1 MTAKIWKGDGDKRAL
16 AVNRLLPDVPL
27 ISIVTPSF
35 NQARFIDEMLTS
47 VQSQGYSNY
56 EHIIIDG
63 MSADGT
69 IEILHNRFANNDRT
83 NVFWLSELDSGQ
95 SEALNK
101 GFHLAK
107 GEIIGWLNSDDRY
120 QPNCFEHVTRAFRDH
135 PEIDILYGD
144 YCLINES
151 GEILKVRREIEF
163 NAFILRYHRV
173 LYIPTTATF
182 FRRRIF
188 DENNWLDEKLH
199 YAMDLEFFIRLS
211 ERGYRFMHLSKV
223 LADFR
228 LQPTSKTCTSP
239 DKQRAEHQHIIITA
253 SPLLYNLPSPH
264 LEIIMLPFLQ
274 LLAGVKRYSEKLQR
288 GYYWEQLRSSAKVA
302 AIHNFFGDRV
312 KPAVNLEGKGK

>member
-1 MTAKIWKGDGDKRAL
+1 MSSRAWKDDVDKCSL
-16 AVNRLLPDVPL
+16 AVSTLWPDAPL

-35 NQARFIDEMLTS
+35 NQARFIDETLMS
-47 VQSQGYSNY
+47 VQSQSYSKY

-69 IEILHNRFANNDRT
+69 IEILHNRFSNNDQT
-83 NVFWLSELDSGQ
+83 NGFWLSESDSGQ

-101 GFHLAK
+101 GFRLAK

-120 QPNCFEHVTRAFRDH
+120 QPNCFEHVARAFRDH

-144 YCLINES
+144 YCLINEA
-151 GEILKVRREIEF
+151 GEILRVRREIEF
-163 NAFILRYHRV
+163 DAFILRYHRV

-182 FRRRIF
+182 FRRKIF
-188 DENNWLDEKLH
+188 DESNWLDEKLH

-211 ERGYRFMHLSKV
+211 ERGYRFMHLSQV

-239 DKQRAEHQHIIITA
+239 AKQRAEHQQIIIMT
-253 SPLLYNLPSPH
+253 SPLLYNLSSLH
-264 LEIIMLPFLQ
+264 LKTITLSFLR
-274 LLAGVKRYSEKLQR
+274 LLAGIKRYSEKLQR
-288 GYYWEQLRSSAKVA
+288 GYYWERSRLFAGAAGICNFLPKPAKQ
-302 AIHNFFGDRV
+302 
-312 KPAVNLEGKGK
+312 AVNLEGKGK